1 MVVGGVWGYGVLVVV
16 AVVDDHAARGRGGHG
31 VEEHVACENSDD
43 TVAVDTDVAFDD
55 YCSCHILDADGVGRS
70 LVDAADNLAPKKD
83 RDAAVVLSG
92 HDKAAAGDTFGVVAG
107 IDVGDSLPQ
116 L

>member
-1 MVVGGVWGYGVLVVV
+1 VAWCYGVLVVV

-31 VEEHVACENSDD
+31 VEEHVVACENSAD

-55 YCSCHILDADGVGRS
+55 YCSCRIPDADGVDRS

-83 RDAAVVLSG
+83 RDAVVVLSG
-92 HDKAAAGDTFGVVAG
+92 HDKAADDTFGVVAG

>member
-1 MVVGGVWGYGVLVVV
+1 MWGYGVLVVV
-16 AVVDDHAARGRGGHG
+16 AVVDDHAAPGGHG
-31 VEEHVACENSDD
+31 VEEHVVACENSDD

-55 YCSCHILDADGVGRS
+55 YCSCRILDADGVDRS

-83 RDAAVVLSG
+83 RDAAAVVVLSG
-92 HDKAAAGDTFGVVAG
+92 HDKAAAAGDTFGVVAG

>member
-1 MVVGGVWGYGVLVVV
+1 MWGYGVLVVV
-16 AVVDDHAARGRGGHG
+16 AVVDDHAAPGHG
-31 VEEHVACENSDD
+31 VEEHVVACENSDD

-55 YCSCHILDADGVGRS
+55 YCSCRILDADGVDRS

-83 RDAAVVLSG
+83 RDAAAAAVVLSG
-92 HDKAAAGDTFGVVAG
+92 HDKAAGDTFGGVVAG
-107 IDVGDSLPQ
+107 TDVGDSLPQ

>member
-1 MVVGGVWGYGVLVVV
+1 VWGYGVLVVV
-16 AVVDDHAARGRGGHG
+16 AVVDDHSAPGLHG
-31 VEEHVACENSDD
+31 VEEHVVACENSDD

-55 YCSCHILDADGVGRS
+55 YCSCRILDADGVDRS

-83 RDAAVVLSG
+83 RGAAVVVLSG
-92 HDKAAAGDTFGVVAG
+92 HDQAAAAGDTIGVVAG

>member
-1 MVVGGVWGYGVLVVV
+1 MWGYGVLVVV
-16 AVVDDHAARGRGGHG
+16 AVVDDHAAPGHG
-31 VEEHVACENSDD
+31 VEEHVVACENSDD

-55 YCSCHILDADGVGRS
+55 YCSCRILDADGVDRS

-83 RDAAVVLSG
+83 RDAAVVVVLSG
-92 HDKAAAGDTFGVVAG
+92 HDKAAAAGDTFGVVAG

>member
-1 MVVGGVWGYGVLVVV
+1 MLGFGVLVVV

-31 VEEHVACENSDD
+31 VEEHVVACENSDD

-55 YCSCHILDADGVGRS
+55 YCSCRIPDGVDRS

-92 HDKAAAGDTFGVVAG
+92 HDMAAGDTFGVVAG

>member
-1 MVVGGVWGYGVLVVV
+1 M
-16 AVVDDHAARGRGGHG
+16 
-31 VEEHVACENSDD
+31 EEHVVACENSDD

-55 YCSCHILDADGVGRS
+55 YCSCRILDADGVDRS

-83 RDAAVVLSG
+83 RDAAAVVVLSG
-92 HDKAAAGDTFGVVAG
+92 HDKAAAAGDTFGVVAG